1 MDEEYIWKRRN
12 ILDMKDIWCEKERE
26 NEKKNCLGHI
36 GPRLT
41 RKRRKLIG
49 ERCVT
54 DTKIIVNI
62 QYNTSKVRVHLL

>member
-1 MDEEYIWKRRN
+1 
-12 ILDMKDIWCEKERE
+12 MKDIWCEKERE

-54 DTKIIVNI
+54 DTQKE
-62 QYNTSKVRVHLL
+62 L